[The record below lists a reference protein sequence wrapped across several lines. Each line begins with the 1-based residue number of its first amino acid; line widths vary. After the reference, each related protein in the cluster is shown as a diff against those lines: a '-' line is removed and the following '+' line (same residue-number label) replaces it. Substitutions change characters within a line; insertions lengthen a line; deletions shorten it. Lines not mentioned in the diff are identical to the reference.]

1 MLGIIIHVCI
11 NINFVPA
18 IDGNDYVGFSLRLT
32 FQAGSSGGSSQ
43 CTAVQILD
51 DNLLEDD
58 ESFFLSTSLVNPIPT
73 GVVIGQSTATATIID
88 NESKRKYSLRS
99 VHNCSVCLHFS
110 ILLLIDIT
118 YEFTQ
123 FEVSVQENSGPLQV
137 SIRLSASS
145 GIPLSPF
152 TVFVNTRDLTAQS
165 MSSLNLIYKS
175 TIQ

>member
-1 MLGIIIHVCI
+1 M
-11 NINFVPA
+11 
-18 IDGNDYVGFSLRLT
+18 GFSRRLT

-58 ESFFLSTSLVNPIPT
+58 ESFFMSVSLVNPFPT

-88 NESKRKYSLRS
+88 NESKRKNYLRS
-99 VHNCSVCLHFS
+99 ACSCSVCLHFS
-110 ILLLIDIT
+110 ILFLIDIT
-118 YEFTQ
+118 YEFTR
-123 FEVSVQENSGPLQV
+123 FEFSVQENLGPLQV

-152 TVFVNTRDLTAQS
+152 TVFVDTRDLTAQS
-165 MSSLNLIYKS
+165 MFKLIYNN
-175 TIQ
+175 